1 MKLSI
6 EKQPDSESDAWW
18 IRNEFGKIQAVFV
31 SPELAAWIVES
42 ADALARL
49 RADQFDECLG
59 RNIAMG
65 IEFGDVLTEDCE
77 IEI

>member
-49 RADQFDECLG
+49 RADQ
-59 RNIAMG
+59 IAMG
-65 IEFGDVLTEDCE
+65 IVFGDVLTEDCE